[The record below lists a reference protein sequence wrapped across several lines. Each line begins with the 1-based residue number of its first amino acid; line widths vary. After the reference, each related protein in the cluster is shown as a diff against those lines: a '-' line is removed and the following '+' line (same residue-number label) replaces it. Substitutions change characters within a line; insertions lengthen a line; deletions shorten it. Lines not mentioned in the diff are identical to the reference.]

1 MFEIILDVAAVV
13 LNFITISLILLQ
25 MRSDD
30 E

>member
-1 MFEIILDVAAVV
+1 MFGIILDVAAVV
-13 LNFITISLILLQ
+13 LNLITISLILLR